1 MLFAGFGGSATDL
14 FGIVAVLLYKA
25 LRRHIAQEAA
35 CALRQHLL
43 DKPLDDMT
51 GFERVV
57 RDGDGGVLWTELEA
71 MATCRPPRVM
81 WRGNGATKN
90 LFMFFAPRYLGNS
103 DSALKAE
110 GIHSQWQWLLR
121 SKFSIKHK
129 LLNAMLKIR
138 YCINSGAM
146 PEASELVKYFLQA
159 RREIYDM
166 LQNVPADVGRGFK
179 TKWAWL
185 SRFNVSVEDAM
196 LLKGPAIA
204 ASPASADASPEVR
217 WANYCRFTLVPLK
230 FYAFSHLKAGTFFF
244 VGENKSLPGRAAR
257 HDDEATGRSIAVC
270 WFEIDGEDDGGGVN
284 YVKRVAC
291 EDEGMHIMLCS
302 IAELLRAAG
311 CVRDTQDLSS

>member
-1 MLFAGFGGSATDL
+1 
-14 FGIVAVLLYKA
+14 LYKA
-25 LRRHIAQEAA
+25 LRRYIAQEAA
-35 CALRQHLL
+35 SALRQHLL

-71 MATCRPPRVM
+71 MSTCRPPRVM
-81 WRGNGATKN
+81 WRGNGAFKN
-90 LFMFFAPRYLGNS
+90 LFRFFALRFLGNS

-129 LLNAMLKIR
+129 LLNAMLKIG
-138 YCINSGAM
+138 YCTHNGSM

-159 RREIYDM
+159 RRTFWDM
-166 LQNVPADVGRGFK
+166 LKHVPADVGKGFK
-179 TKWAWL
+179 NKWAWL

-204 ASPASADASPEVR
+204 ASPAAADASPEVR
-217 WANYCRFTLVPLK
+217 WANYCRFTLVPLH
-230 FYAFSHLKAGTFFF
+230 FYTFSNLKAGTFFF
-244 VGENKSLPGRAAR
+244 VGENKSLPGRATK

-270 WFEIDGEDDGGGVN
+270 WFEIDGEDDGGGTT
-284 YVKRVAC
+284 YIKRVAC
-291 EDEGMHIMLCS
+291 EHDGMQLMLCS